1 MAAASDDRPI
11 QNVLGNPND
20 FNAFTGPFCK
30 SCLFYNRERQNSNT
44 GAILILRIGW
54 AASIPIASHERNL
67 ERYKII
73 SRVPPTCTTKQQI
86 RRRPQLSAAP
96 SVVTMAA
103 KNKCLAQMNKSG
115 TAGKA
120 TKKARNP
127 ASRVDPMG
135 ADHGV
140 VPAIKQALSMLP
152 QPWSQRAMSTSNDY
166 KELAARCA
174 ELASESSEPAVA
186 EALRALASDYLAR
199 AAKLRFELLEPRHE
213 AARP

>member
-1 MAAASDDRPI
+1 MDRPPTPLLYLRGAKNIYDPKSRGMPGDCQRGLSRCGRGCSRNFFACEPALNQARFRCTQRAASTHIAPI
-11 QNVLGNPND
+11 NPVLAATN
-20 FNAFTGPFCK
+20 K
-30 SCLFYNRERQNSNT
+30 S
-44 GAILILRIGW
+44 
-54 AASIPIASHERNL
+54 
-67 ERYKII
+67 
-73 SRVPPTCTTKQQI
+73 
-86 RRRPQLSAAP
+86 
-96 SVVTMAA
+96 
-103 KNKCLAQMNKSG
+103 LAQMNKSG

-135 ADHGV
+135 ADHRV

-152 QPWSQRAMSTSNDY
+152 QPWSQRAMLTSNDY

-199 AAKLRFELLEPRHE
+199 AAKLHFVFLEQGTRLQGMSIVGADKPTAPSRTPIRQVVVRE
-213 AARP
+213 A